1 MGDRKR
7 MQTPSCG
14 VVVVLA
20 LGLTVLSR
28 LGSLAVERGG
38 VIAFLPILGAMIAA
52 AFGLVVTGWMRRK
65 GEGMW
70 MPLVSV
76 SAVATG
82 KMVQALGVPWW
93 GALVIVTF
101 VTIAGWLVFFRMS
114 GSAGAS

>member
-1 MGDRKR
+1 
-7 MQTPSCG
+7 
-14 VVVVLA
+14 VLA
-20 LGLTVLSR
+20 FVLI
-28 LGSLAVERGG
+28 LA
-38 VIAFLPILGAMIAA
+38 AMVAA
-52 AFGLVVTGWMRRK
+52 VFGLAAMGWMRRK